1 MGKGDLLSMF
11 KHKRIVS
18 MLLAI
23 FMVMSLSVSAFAA
36 DDASTKV
43 IYVGKGGSGGGSSG
57 GGGGGGGSTIII
69 IIGGGD
75 KDDEDKKKDDEKKED
90 EGKKE
95 EDKKK
100 DDTGKKDDKNNT
112 NDGNTGNKRN
122 DKDDNKNKGNDDSG
136 KDNSNK
142 NNDDNEQ
149 GKTEDNNGDAENVN
163 TGILDEL
170 NNLEY
175 IGDDG
180 FGFGLTGHSKDGCI
194 FYNIIIPAHLVPG
207 AKGRVRVIGEWAS
220 NQVIY
225 VEADKFVDVVNN
237 LNGSS
242 EDAEVLFKNISQIG
256 NDSDAAKAIS
266 MIGVKDIS
274 GSSWVLGN
282 TEVEPMK
289 LYVSMGTVEFVY
301 SDSEI
306 AI

>member
-1 MGKGDLLSMF
+1 MF
-11 KHKRIVS
+11 KYKRIAS
-18 MLLAI
+18 ILLAI
-23 FMVMSLSVSAFAA
+23 FMVMSLAVSAFAA
-36 DDASTKV
+36 SDASTKV

-69 IIGGGD
+69 IIGGGN

-95 EDKKK
+95 EDVKK
-100 DDTGKKDDKNNT
+100 DDTGKKDDKKDDKNNT
-112 NDGNTGNKRN
+112 NNGNTGNKGN
-122 DKDDNKNKGNDDSG
+122 NKDDNKNKGNNGSD

-149 GKTEDNNGDAENVN
+149 GKIEDNNDDTENVN

-207 AKGRVRVIGEWAS
+207 AKGRVRIIGEWAS

-225 VEADKFVDVVNN
+225 VEADEFVEVVNS

-242 EDAEVLFKNISQIG
+242 DDADVLFKNISQIG

-282 TEVEPMK
+282 TEAEPMK

>member
-1 MGKGDLLSMF
+1 ML
-11 KHKRIVS
+11 KHKRTVS
-18 MLLAI
+18 MFLAI

-57 GGGGGGGSTIII
+57 GGGGGGGNTIII

-95 EDKKK
+95 GDVKK
-100 DDTGKKDDKNNT
+100 DDTSKKDDKKDDKNNT
-112 NDGNTGNKRN
+112 NNGNTGNKGN
-122 DKDDNKNKGNDDSG
+122 NKDDNKNKGNNGFD

-149 GKTEDNNGDAENVN
+149 GKIEDNNDGTENVN

-175 IGDDG
+175 IGDDD

-207 AKGRVRVIGEWAS
+207 AKGRVRIIGEWAS
-220 NQVIY
+220 NQIIY
-225 VEADKFVDVVNN
+225 VEADEFVEVVNS

-242 EDAEVLFKNISQIG
+242 DDADVLFKNISQIG
-256 NDSDAAKAIS
+256 NDSDAAKATS

-289 LYVSMGTVEFVY
+289 LYVSMGTVEFIY